1 MAVSTAALTL
11 GLWFLFDRTRNGFL
25 LGLASG
31 VSGTI
36 IVFKLVQLGIFEY
49 FWIMQ
54 IFELIKDSIMVS
66 VYFVFLVYFDWLF
79 GQEY

>member
-1 MAVSTAALTL
+1 LAVSTAVLTL

-49 FWIMQ
+49 FLDNADFRAHQ
-54 IFELIKDSIMVS
+54 RFH
-66 VYFVFLVYFDWLF
+66 YGFRLF
-79 GQEY
+79 CFPRLF